1 MTADGD
7 ALVISPRLTLPR
19 EELLLRATRSGGPGG
34 QHVNTS
40 STRIELVWDVAASP
54 SLDEP
59 LRATLLARLAS
70 RLDSRGR
77 LRVVAQEERSQLRN
91 REAALARFTA
101 LVAAA
106 LVERKR
112 RKATKPTKASQE
124 RRVEEKKRRGAVKRE
139 RRRPTD
145 D

>member
-1 MTADGD
+1 MTDGD
-7 ALVISPRLTLPR
+7 ALVLSPRLTLPR
-19 EELLLRATRSGGPGG
+19 DELVLRATRSGGPGG

-40 STRIELVWDVAASP
+40 STRIEQVWDVAASP
-54 SLDEP
+54 TLDDA
-59 LRATLLARLAS
+59 LRAVLLERLAP

-77 LRVVAQEERSQLRN
+77 LRLVAQEERSQLRN
-91 REAALARFTA
+91 REAVVERFVR

-124 RRVEEKKRRGAVKRE
+124 RRVTEKKRRGAVKRD